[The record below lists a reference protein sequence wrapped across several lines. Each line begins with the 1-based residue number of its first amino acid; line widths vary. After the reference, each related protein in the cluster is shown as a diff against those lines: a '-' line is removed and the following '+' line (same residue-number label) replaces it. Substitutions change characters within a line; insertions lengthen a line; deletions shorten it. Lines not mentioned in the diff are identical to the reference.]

1 MLKIIKKNLLLI
13 AMTLFIL
20 GLFLTQESKNEYAKI
35 LNTSGKQRM
44 LSQKLFVLSSEYF
57 HNKDPKIKKELIATI
72 KEIESVHKYLRTKI
86 FTEQLRKIYLENNLD
101 KNLSNYL
108 SNYYKLL
115 ETNEQKYLI
124 KAGKN
129 SKKILIQLDNAVNEY
144 EKYIDSEI
152 KNVDLY
158 KDIMIAGFLI
168 TIAILLSLFLEIR
181 KQLKVNNKLSS
192 KMQKM
197 MDTLSKYVIY
207 SKTDLKGR
215 ITEVSEAFCKI
226 SEYKKEELLN
236 KPHNL
241 IRHPSMSPEVFEGL
255 WETIQKD
262 EIWQGEVENKTKNGS
277 SYWVDVIIS
286 PEYDDKGNK
295 TGYVAVRHDITANKK
310 IAFQTIQLMNSEKMA
325 SLGEMIGN
333 IAHQWRQPLSVITT
347 ASSGIRVKKEYNMLE
362 DEFLI
367 NSLTEIENN
376 SQYLSR
382 TIDTFRNFVIDKREL
397 ETINLIDTLNN
408 AIDMVE
414 ASLTNNHIKLE
425 KNTNNIDFI
434 KYKLIVAEFIH
445 VIINIINNAKDA
457 VLEKNIQKPQIII
470 NLNKSS
476 EGIIITVAD
485 NAGGIP
491 DNVINKIFDPYFT
504 TKHKAQGTGLG
515 LHMSYRIIENLE
527 GRLSVENIDDG
538 AKFTIELPYQN

>member
-1 MLKIIKKNLLLI
+1 MLKIIQRNLFLI
-13 AMTLFIL
+13 SMTLFIL
-20 GLFLTQESKNEYAKI
+20 GLFITQEPKNEYAKI
-35 LNTSGKQRM
+35 LNSSGKQRM

-57 HNKDPKIKKELIATI
+57 HNKDPKIKEELIASI
-72 KEIESVHKYLRTKI
+72 KEIESVHAYLRTKI
-86 FTEQLRKIYLENNLD
+86 FTEQLRKIYLEENLD

-115 ETNEQKYLI
+115 ETNEQKHLI
-124 KAGKN
+124 EARKN

-144 EKYIDSEI
+144 ERYIDSEI

-168 TIAILLSLFLEIR
+168 TIAVLLSLFLEIR

-262 EIWQGEVENKTKNGS
+262 EIWQGEVENKTKSGS

-286 PEYDDKGNK
+286 PEYDDNGNK

-367 NSLTEIENN
+367 NSLKEIENN

-382 TIDTFRNFVIDKREL
+382 TIDTFRNFVIDKKEL
-397 ETINLIDTLNN
+397 ETINLIDTINS

-414 ASLTNNHIKLE
+414 ASLTNNHIKLQ

-434 KYKLIVAEFIH
+434 KYRLIVAEFIH

-470 NLNKSS
+470 NLDKNS
-476 EGIIITVAD
+476 EGILITLAD

-527 GRLSVENIDDG
+527 GKLSVENIDGG